1 MKKSLLFA
9 YLIIS
14 IFSCSKDSE
23 TPNNPDPN
31 QNPKSNLEKLSD
43 QKVISTF
50 KIIHDGTVHEAII
63 RNDSVIYE
71 LPSNADLGNLAP
83 EIKVSD
89 KATVSPASGSK
100 QNFVNTVV
108 YSVIAEN
115 KTVREYKAVISKTS
129 SQNSMSIDF
138 TNLAEGKSFY
148 LLQMQEPTDRDTILY
163 RVPYLS
169 PIKALTSV
177 INIHEK
183 AVVEPASGATLDY
196 SNPVA
201 YKVIAEDG
209 MEKDYLVIVDNSL
222 EQVKIEGILGE
233 DYRGKLPGAAVS
245 FTTNS
250 LNPVQDSINVS
261 LITPDGASVAPLS
274 LQNIDYDT
282 NRVTFRLPDSYK
294 NDLYRFKIAIEHD
307 NEDLS
312 DSFTLDQGEP
322 NFKAL
327 NQYSESGT
335 GMRLSHETLLVPGEK
350 FYADLFLNRARFNEY
365 GFFLRQ
371 NGQDYEFANVELN
384 PSWDNARFTMPGLT
398 GSTPIDGTDFE
409 MVIKLDGNEN
419 VYPLQNADNNPISLI
434 VGKPPVI
441 TSIDKTTITKGEQ
454 LTVSGNNL
462 FFPHSSHID
471 TAVLDYSSHIELKNG
486 GSGYYSHSDQLN
498 GDGSISFV
506 REDIPSGVYDLYF
519 KNNIQAFPKIDPGIQ
534 ITIELPPSNHP
545 VLSVTEAKIYAE
557 TNATFG
563 KQILIKF
570 NANSYDA
577 NITKIVADN
586 GDIVIGNYIFYPTSI
601 LTGKLSDEEYAKI
614 WTRLGDGHVVINE
627 NGQEYILPFSFT
639 RE

>member
-14 IFSCSKDSE
+14 VFSCSKDSDS
-23 TPNNPDPN
+23 PDS
-31 QNPKSNLEKLSD
+31 PKPKLSPENLSD
-43 QKVISTF
+43 QKAISTF
-50 KIIHDGTVHEAII
+50 KITHDGTVHEATI
-63 RNDSVIYE
+63 RNDSVIYV
-71 LPSNADLGNLAP
+71 LPSNADLSNLAP
-83 EIKVSD
+83 EIKASV

-100 QNFVNTVV
+100 QNFSATVV
-108 YSVIAEN
+108 YTVTAEN
-115 KTVREYKAVISKTS
+115 KTTREYKAVISTTN
-129 SQNSMSIDF
+129 SQNSMSMGF
-138 TNLAEGKSFY
+138 TNLAEGKAIY
-148 LLQMQEPTDRDTILY
+148 ILKNEVRTDQDTILY
-163 RVPYLS
+163 KVPYLS
-169 PIKALTSV
+169 PIKALTSL
-177 INIHEK
+177 ISIHEK
-183 AVVEPASGATLDY
+183 AVVEPTSGETLDY
-196 SNPVA
+196 SEPVS
-201 YKVIAEDG
+201 YTVTAEDG
-209 MEKDYLVIVDNSL
+209 SSRNYLVIVDNSL
-222 EQVKIEGILGE
+222 EQVKIEGILGI
-233 DYRGKLPGAAVS
+233 DYRGKLPGDAVS

-250 LNPVQDSINVS
+250 LNPVQDSIKVS
-261 LITPDGASVAPLS
+261 LITPDGTLVAPLP

-282 NRVTFRLPDSYK
+282 NRVTFLLPDSYK

-312 DSFTLDQGEP
+312 DGFTLDQGDP

-327 NQYSESGT
+327 HQYSESGT
-335 GMRLSHETLLVPGEK
+335 GIGLSHETLLIPGEK

-365 GFFLRQ
+365 SFFLRQ
-371 NGQDYEFANVELN
+371 NWLDYEFANVELN
-384 PSWDNARFTMPGLT
+384 PSWDKASFTMPNPT
-398 GSTPIDGTDFE
+398 GSTPMDGADFE
-409 MVIKLDGNEN
+409 LVIKLDDKEYL
-419 VYPLQNADNNPISLI
+419 YPLLNADNNPINVMI
-434 VGKPPVI
+434 GKPPVI
-441 TSIDKTTITKGEQ
+441 TSINKTTITKGEQ
-454 LTVSGNNL
+454 LTISGDHL
-462 FFPHSSHID
+462 FFPHSSHVD
-471 TAVLDYSSHIELKNG
+471 TAVLDYSSHIELKKG
-486 GSGYYSHSDQLN
+486 GSGYYSYSDQLN

-534 ITIELPPSNHP
+534 ITIELPESNHP
-545 VLSVTEAKIYAE
+545 SLAVTEAKIYAE

-614 WTRLGDGHVVINE
+614 WTRLGDGHVVIKE